1 METSVFDITF
11 IHVLYV
17 TGGFTPMPGLTFDLL
32 RDFRRLAVK
41 QLLGRIT
48 GSAEQITYMNGA
60 LPVQL
65 IENFNNALS
74 DGIKLTAYH
83 AHRELLYS
91 MAAFLDIEF
100 DIPFP
105 GMPHGM

>member
-1 METSVFDITF
+1 MS
-11 IHVLYV
+11 
-17 TGGFTPMPGLTFDLL
+17 GLTFDLL
-32 RDFRRLAVK
+32 RDFRKLAVN

-60 LPVQL
+60 LPVQ
-65 IENFNNALS
+65 IIDNFENALN

-91 MAAFLDIEF
+91 MAAFLDIQF

-105 GMPHGM
+105 GMFTNVKTLG